1 VTVRDI
7 LGVHTLSCCL
17 PVLPVFFFFFVAAN
31 NIHAAASARRRNAFV
46 MPAWAMTIADGKA
59 Y

>member
-17 PVLPVFFFFFVAAN
+17 PVLPVFFFFFLWQQTISTRRHLLAAETR
-31 NIHAAASARRRNAFV
+31 S
-46 MPAWAMTIADGKA
+46 
-59 Y
+59 